1 LDAWWI
7 TVTRVDPEPRGGRP
21 TTSTRN
27 YDDVRDQL
35 RRWLQRQ
42 LPDGAA
48 PEVSSIKTPTSTG
61 MSSETLLFD
70 ATWQNGGQAVIQPC
84 AARLRPDMSAVPV
97 FASYDL
103 DMQYRLMGLVA
114 EKTALPVPR
123 TLWFEADEEPLGSPF
138 FVMERVDG
146 EAPPDI
152 MPYVFGSWLF
162 DAAREDQ
169 QRLQRAA
176 VGVLGALHAMP
187 FAADEVTFLEG
198 GAPGDTSLRRHFN
211 GLWQYYQWVAGRIH
225 FPTIERAFAYL
236 DEHWPKSEG
245 PTAVSWGDARIGNIL
260 WRDFEPVAMLDWEM
274 ASLAPREVDLSWMI
288 YLHWFFQELA
298 VTYGMPGMPEFMN
311 PTEVVATYEEISG
324 YGPRDMDW
332 FLLYAAVRHG
342 VVMTRCM
349 QRSVHFGEAPSP
361 SDPEELTTNR
371 DGIRRLMEGTYW
383 S

>member
-1 LDAWWI
+1 
-7 TVTRVDPEPRGGRP
+7 
-21 TTSTRN
+21 
-27 YDDVRDQL
+27 
-35 RRWLQRQ
+35 
-42 LPDGAA
+42 
-48 PEVSSIKTPTSTG
+48 
-61 MSSETLLFD
+61 
-70 ATWQNGGQAVIQPC
+70 
-84 AARLRPDMSAVPV
+84 
-97 FASYDL
+97 
-103 DMQYRLMGLVA
+103 
-114 EKTALPVPR
+114 
-123 TLWFEADEEPLGSPF
+123 
-138 FVMERVDG
+138 MERVDG

-169 QRLQRAA
+169 QRLQRTA
-176 VGVLGALHAMP
+176 VGVLSALHAMP

-211 GLWQYYQWVAGRIH
+211 GLWQYYQWVAGQTH

-245 PTAVSWGDARIGNIL
+245 PTVVSWGDARIGNIL
-260 WRDFEPVAMLDWEM
+260 WRHFEPVAMLDWEM